1 MVRHANSPHPN
12 ASGRGLFTCSM
23 VSLILKS
30 GKRQHIHA
38 ATGLKMSPRT
48 HYEIYETYDKPLEQE
63 KGASGTGP
71 VNKKG

>member
-12 ASGRGLFTCSM
+12 ASG
-23 VSLILKS
+23 I